1 MKKLSFLF
9 IILLNLLALPVVGL
23 QAQQIHASV
32 AASGGNA
39 TGTGG
44 SVSYSVGQT
53 FYVTAF
59 GTNGSVSEGVQQPF
73 EISVI
78 TGIDDIFGIDLN
90 YSVYPNPTKG
100 MLTLKVEN
108 YEVNDFYYEL
118 YDISGRKIKT
128 ENLMDKE
135 TRIDMGT
142 LNSSTYILRV
152 IKENKEVKSF
162 KIIKN

>member
-1 MKKLSFLF
+1 MKKLLFLF
-9 IILLNLLALPVVGL
+9 VILLNLWAVPAGL

-53 FYVTAF
+53 FYTTAF
-59 GTNGSVSEGVQQPF
+59 GTNGSVSQGVQQPY
-73 EISVI
+73 EISVV

-108 YEVNDFYYEL
+108 YEINDFSYEL
-118 YDISGRKIKT
+118 FDISGRKIKT
-128 ENLMDKE
+128 ENLVDKE
-135 TRIDMGT
+135 TKIDMG
-142 LNSSTYILRV
+142 NVNPSTYILRV
-152 IKENKEVKSF
+152 IKANKEVKSF

>member
-9 IILLNLLALPVVGL
+9 IILLNLWAVPTGL
-23 QAQQIHASV
+23 QAQQIYSSV

-39 TGTGG
+39 SGAGG

-59 GTNGSVSEGVQQPF
+59 GTNGSVSQGVQQPY

-90 YSVYPNPTKG
+90 FSVYPNPTSG

-108 YEVNDFYYEL
+108 DELNDFSYEL
-118 YDISGRKIKT
+118 FDISGRKIRIEK
-128 ENLMDKE
+128 LMDRE
-135 TRIDMGT
+135 TRIDMAD

-152 IKENKEVKSF
+152 IKANKEVKSF
-162 KIIKN
+162 KIIKK

>member
-9 IILLNLLALPVVGL
+9 IILLNLWAVPAGL
-23 QAQQIHASV
+23 QAQQIYSSV

-39 TGTGG
+39 SGAGG

-59 GTNGSVSEGVQQPF
+59 GTNGSVSQGVQQPY

-90 YSVYPNPTKG
+90 FSVYPNPTSG

-108 YEVNDFYYEL
+108 DELNDFSYEL
-118 YDISGRKIKT
+118 FDISGRKIRIEK
-128 ENLMDKE
+128 LMDRE
-135 TRIDMGT
+135 TRIDMAD

-152 IKENKEVKSF
+152 IKANKEVKSF
-162 KIIKN
+162 KIIKK